1 VSLAAAVLAA
11 GTSSRMGRNKMLLEL
26 NGEPLVRRAVRT
38 VLEARFL
45 EVTVVVGRE
54 PELIA
59 AALEGMPCRFAF
71 NPDFATQGM
80 EASLRTAVTNIPD
93 DSSGLLFTLADQVF
107 VTSSMMRT
115 LIESRGDALVAASRF
130 GDVIAPPHLFSSAL
144 FEVLGTPGN
153 GAKPLI
159 QKHLERVV
167 FVDQPVE
174 ALFDLDTLE
183 DYEHAR
189 QLLER

>member
-1 VSLAAAVLAA
+1 MSLAAAVLAA

-38 VLEARFL
+38 VLEAGFL

-59 AALEGMPCRFAF
+59 AALEGLPCRFAF

-80 EASLRTAVTNIPD
+80 EASLRTAVTNIPE

-107 VTSSMMRT
+107 VTSSLLRT
-115 LIESRGDALVAASRF
+115 LIESRGGALVTASRF
-130 GDVIAPPHLFSSAL
+130 GDGDRATAP
-144 FEVLGTPGN
+144 VLEGVVRGAGDTGERCETTDSKTPR
-153 GAKPLI
+153 AR
-159 QKHLERVV
+159 RVRGST
-167 FVDQPVE
+167 P
-174 ALFDLDTLE
+174 
-183 DYEHAR
+183 
-189 QLLER
+189 

>member
-26 NGEPLVRRAVRT
+26 NGEALVRRAVRT
-38 VLEARFL
+38 MLEAGFS

-54 PELIA
+54 PEVIQK
-59 AALEGMPCRFAF
+59 ALEGLPCRFAF
-71 NPDFATQGM
+71 NPDFASKGM
-80 EASLRTAVTNIPD
+80 EASLRTAVTSIPEA
-93 DSSGLLFTLADQVF
+93 SSGLLFTLADQVF
-107 VTSSMMRT
+107 VTPIMLRT

-130 GDVIAPPHLFSSAL
+130 GEVVAPPHLFSREL

-159 QKHLERVV
+159 QKHIDRVV

-174 ALFDLDTLE
+174 ALFDLDTPE
-183 DYEHAR
+183 DYERAKS
-189 QLLER
+189 LLEP